1 MFSLVSLCQQLA
13 KRAEKRAEAEKGLV
27 QAQEQGKATPL
38 NVYVSGRCLH
48 RFFELRTI
56 IVLNR
61 CSSTSLVPRF

>member
-38 NVYVSGRCLH
+38 NVYVSGRYLH
-48 RFFELRTI
+48 RFFELGTI
-56 IVLNR
+56 IVLHL